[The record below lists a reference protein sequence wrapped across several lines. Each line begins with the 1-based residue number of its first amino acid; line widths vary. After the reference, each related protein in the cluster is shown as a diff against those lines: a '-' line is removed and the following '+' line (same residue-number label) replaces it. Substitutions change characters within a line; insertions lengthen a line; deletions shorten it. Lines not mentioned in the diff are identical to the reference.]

1 MAQGR
6 QFIQAGWKAYGEHAT
21 NRSLNAQPVR
31 AVRQLQHG
39 PAGSLKVHCPQ
50 KILDN
55 SWASERHQRDM
66 GLQRTMSIQ
75 RTMRPHLDMCLH
87 WDMCLQP
94 ALCSSLRVLSHYG
107 SACQSSPGRAQH
119 NSRVRVQQGAAGA
132 LSSPCVVSSGCSVG
146 KEPRCPVLPCSH
158 GPALLTWCLLLRTV
172 ISMWTQVYGQHLLM
186 GRTGSG
192 GKHG

>member
-6 QFIQAGWKAYGEHAT
+6 QFFQAGRQAYGEHAT

-31 AVRQLQHG
+31 AVRQLQHC
-39 PAGSLKVHCPQ
+39 PAGSRKVHCPQ

-66 GLQRTMSIQ
+66 DLQRAVSIQ
-75 RTMRPHLDMCLH
+75 RTMRPHPDMCLH

-107 SACQSSPGRAQH
+107 SACQSSHGRVQH
-119 NSRVRVQQGAAGA
+119 NSRSRVQLGAAEA
-132 LSSPCVVSSGCSVG
+132 
-146 KEPRCPVLPCSH
+146 PVLSMTV
-158 GPALLTWCLLLRTV
+158 LCLSIR
-172 ISMWTQVYGQHLLM
+172 
-186 GRTGSG
+186 
-192 GKHG
+192 